1 MQLFTVLLGEK
12 VIFKNHRIVILWNL
26 SLAEFREIRIQT
38 NIKEFGGNYES
49 DEESHLKDVELIS

>member
-1 MQLFTVLLGEK
+1 M
-12 VIFKNHRIVILWNL
+12 IFKNHRIVILWNL

-49 DEESHLKDVELIS
+49 DEESHLKDVELIP